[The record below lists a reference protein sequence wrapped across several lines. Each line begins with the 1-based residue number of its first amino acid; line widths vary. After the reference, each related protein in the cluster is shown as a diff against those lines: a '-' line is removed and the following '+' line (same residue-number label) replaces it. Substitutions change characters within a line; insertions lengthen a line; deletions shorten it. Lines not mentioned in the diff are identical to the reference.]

1 MDTNNPNFDKESQ
14 NIPSAKDSMIFGTS
28 SNDIIQ
34 GLQAEAYTD
43 SAVSG
48 LPDDDD
54 QIVNEQDQQDITNQP
69 DEEIQTNFPQ
79 PETATPGNIPGLEK
93 DLLDKTILEEGES
106 TGEEDTNDVKTT

>member
-1 MDTNNPNFDKESQ
+1 MDTNNPNFNKDSQ
-14 NIPSAKDSMIFGTS
+14 NIPSPKDSAIFGTS

-69 DEEIQTNFPQ
+69 EEEIQPNFPQ
-79 PETATPGNIPGLEK
+79 PESAIPGNIPGMER
-93 DLLDKTILEEGES
+93 DLLDKTILEEGET
-106 TGEEDTNDVKTT
+106 TGEEDTNDIKAT